1 MNKKEKVKMKK
12 KNEKKITYCGCDIIR
27 KKIIF

>member
-1 MNKKEKVKMKK
+1 MNKKEKVKM

-27 KKIIF
+27 KKKFF